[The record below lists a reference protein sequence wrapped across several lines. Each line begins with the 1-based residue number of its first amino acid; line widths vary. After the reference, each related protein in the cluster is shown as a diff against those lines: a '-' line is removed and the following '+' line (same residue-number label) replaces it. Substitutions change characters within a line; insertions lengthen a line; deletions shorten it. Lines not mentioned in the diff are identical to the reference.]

1 MKFSENPGSSR
12 ASMHSPKGL
21 RCLPDATNVMPFGVT
36 LISVILSGLDRYAVW
51 RYANEHTMPSQE
63 NPFVFGEI
71 IDDANFVNRTDELN
85 QLVRD
90 LADGQ
95 KIFLLSPRRFGKSS
109 LVTVALLKLKKR
121 HIRTV
126 SLTVSSYSSYTQFLE
141 KFAERVLRA
150 AGSWDRVK
158 DWITRFG
165 RQVKP
170 DINYNVTT
178 GEISLSLGKGS
189 SFDPTPIAPDVFALP
204 GELARNAGFR
214 MAICLDE
221 FQQISQF
228 NGGSVE
234 NAIRNQVQKQ
244 REVGYVFSGSQ
255 PSLMEEMLSA
265 KRPFHKAGPQMFL
278 DKIPAADWKDF
289 ITAHFRKR
297 GRMLDEQGLEALLA
311 SADLIPY
318 DVQRIA
324 HELWDYAELTDKRQL
339 GTSDVNFVLDHLV
352 TGQSTYYELLWEQL
366 SARQRATLQALAH
379 RGAWEIYSQAVREEF
394 RLGPASTV
402 QKAFQYLDSR
412 DILDRYKG
420 NYFFLDPL
428 FPLWIKRKGA

>member
-1 MKFSENPGSSR
+1 MAP
-12 ASMHSPKGL
+12 
-21 RCLPDATNVMPFGVT
+21 
-36 LISVILSGLDRYAVW
+36 
-51 RYANEHTMPSQE
+51 QE

-95 KIFLLSPRRFGKSS
+95 KVFLLSPRRFGKSS
-109 LVTVALLKLKKR
+109 LVALALLKLKKR
-121 HIRTV
+121 HIHTV
-126 SLTVSSYSSYTQFLE
+126 NLTVSSYSSYAQFLE
-141 KFAERVLRA
+141 KFAEKVLRA
-150 AGSWDRVK
+150 AGPWERVK
-158 DWITRFG
+158 DWATRFA

-170 DINYNVTT
+170 DVNINMST
-178 GEISLSLGKGS
+178 GEISLSLGKGAG
-189 SFDPTPIAPDVFALP
+189 FDPSPIAPDVFALP
-204 GELARNAGFR
+204 GELTKNAGFR

-234 NAIRNQVQKQ
+234 NAIRNQVQEQ
-244 REVGYVFSGSQ
+244 REVGYVFAGSQ

-278 DKIPAADWKDF
+278 DKIPAKDWKES
-289 ITAHFRKR
+289 ITRHFRKR
-297 GRMLDEQGLEALLA
+297 GRTLDDPGLETLLA

-324 HELWDYAELTDKRQL
+324 HELWDYAELKDKRQL
-339 GTSDVNFVLDHLV
+339 DGSDVKSVIESLV
-352 TGQSTYYELLWEQL
+352 TSQSTYYELLWEQL
-366 SARQRATLQALAH
+366 SARQRAALQAIAY
-379 RGAWEIYSQAVREEF
+379 RGASEIYSQGVREEF
-394 RLGPASTV
+394 RLGPASSV
-402 QKAFQYLDSR
+402 QKALQSLDSR

-420 NYFFLDPL
+420 SYFFLDPL
-428 FPLWIKRKGA
+428 FPSWIRKKGA

>member
-1 MKFSENPGSSR
+1 MAP
-12 ASMHSPKGL
+12 
-21 RCLPDATNVMPFGVT
+21 
-36 LISVILSGLDRYAVW
+36 
-51 RYANEHTMPSQE
+51 QE

-95 KIFLLSPRRFGKSS
+95 KVFLLSPRRFGKSS
-109 LVTVALLKLKKR
+109 LVALALLKLKKR
-121 HIRTV
+121 HIHTV
-126 SLTVSSYSSYTQFLE
+126 NLTVSSYSSYAQFLE
-141 KFAERVLRA
+141 KFAEKVLRA
-150 AGSWDRVK
+150 AGPWERVK
-158 DWITRFG
+158 DWATRFA

-170 DINYNVTT
+170 DVNINMST
-178 GEISLSLGKGS
+178 GEISLSLGKGAG
-189 SFDPTPIAPDVFALP
+189 FDPSPIAPDVFALP
-204 GELARNAGFR
+204 GELTKNAGFR

-234 NAIRNQVQKQ
+234 NVIRNQVQEQ
-244 REVGYVFSGSQ
+244 REVGYVFAGSQ

-278 DKIPAADWKDF
+278 DKIPAKDWKNF
-289 ITAHFRKR
+289 ITRHFRKR
-297 GRMLDEQGLEALLA
+297 GRTLDDPGLETLLA

-324 HELWDYAELTDKRQL
+324 HELWDYAELKDKRQL
-339 GTSDVNFVLDHLV
+339 DVSDVKSVIESLV
-352 TGQSTYYELLWEQL
+352 TSQSTYYELLWEQL
-366 SARQRATLQALAH
+366 SARQRAALQAIAY
-379 RGAWEIYSQAVREEF
+379 RGASEIYSQGVREEF
-394 RLGPASTV
+394 RLGPASSV
-402 QKAFQYLDSR
+402 QKALQSLDSR

-420 NYFFLDPL
+420 SYFFLDPL
-428 FPLWIKRKGA
+428 FPSWIRKKGA